1 MPLVT
6 QAPTDTSGLSQI
18 IADIRLT
25 NCIAALLVFDHIL
38 TFGEEVELIWK
49 SRWNL
54 SKTVYLWQRYFAL
67 ISLSGLTAA
76 RLRGSCGAFY
86 RLEGFAITIVIGV
99 VDFVLVARL
108 IVDGI
113 TITIGMRGFYQTLD
127 ISTLHF
133 VIHQIPR
140 YTFSC
145 FTLLVH

>member
-25 NCIAALLVFDHIL
+25 NYIAVGSLALLVFDHIL

-86 RLEGFAITIVIGV
+86 RLEGFAITIVM
-99 VDFVLVARL
+99 VLWIL
-108 IVDGI
+108 CLS
-113 TITIGMRGFYQTLD
+113 RG
-127 ISTLHF
+127 
-133 VIHQIPR
+133 
-140 YTFSC
+140 
-145 FTLLVH
+145 